1 MNALGANQHS
11 IACMSTRRLEDP
23 GSEPLTFQLV
33 EDLPYLL
40 SLSHPEELMAQISSK
55 IHINFL
61 FLLTYNPR
69 NKGLCG

>member
-33 EDLPYLL
+33 EDLPAE
-40 SLSHPEELMAQISSK
+40 PQP
-55 IHINFL
+55 
-61 FLLTYNPR
+61 PR
-69 NKGLCG
+69 GADGSN

>member
-11 IACMSTRRLEDP
+11 IACMSTRRLDP

-33 EDLPYLL
+33 EDPPYLL
-40 SLSHPEELMAQISSK
+40 SPSHPEELTAQISSK

-61 FLLTYNPR
+61 FLLTYNTR